1 MTQQDAITALIKL
14 IAHATE
20 AHPHFECPRGQ
31 KDIAEARAALDVL
44 LPSFYDWRSHL
55 DSLGQLDDR
64 IAVRTA
70 RITEPTYI

>member
-1 MTQQDAITALIKL
+1 MTQYEAISALIKL

-31 KDIAEARAALDVL
+31 KDIAEARAAIGVFATGIFYEHDLRTLDEA
-44 LPSFYDWRSHL
+44 
-55 DSLGQLDDR
+55 
-64 IAVRTA
+64 IAKRAA